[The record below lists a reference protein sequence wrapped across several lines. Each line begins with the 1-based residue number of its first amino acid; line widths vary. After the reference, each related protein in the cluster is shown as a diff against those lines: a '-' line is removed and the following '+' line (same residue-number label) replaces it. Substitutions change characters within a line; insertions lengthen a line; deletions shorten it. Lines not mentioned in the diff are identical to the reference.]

1 MPSATS
7 IAWSRNPDIDG
18 LLIGTKWSA
27 TSLTYSFPVDTLD
40 NGFDNFANGVASD
53 CGAEQPTY
61 IFGSMPGLGTTA
73 TFTDGT
79 PMHNWWVYLF
89 Y

>member
-1 MPSATS
+1 VCAGSGIAALIAAPNATH
-7 IAWSRNPDIDG
+7 AWAAD
-18 LLIGTKWSA
+18 
-27 TSLTYSFPVDTLD
+27 LTERSTHFARFNAQL
-40 NGFDNFANGVASD
+40 NGFDNFTNGVASD